1 MKDIKPAAWLV
12 SDGGSQFITTKEDE
26 LNNAIRFNWTVTPL
40 YAIPEGCVVVPVE
53 PTRRQINLG
62 GKAILHN
69 GGEGEMC
76 EIEADAELAYKAMIK
91 AAQEEG

>member
-1 MKDIKPAAWLV
+1 MKDMKPVAWIV

-26 LNNAIRFNWTVTPL
+26 LKNAIRFNWTVTPL

-53 PTRRQINLG
+53 PT
-62 GKAILHN
+62 
-69 GGEGEMC
+69 EGMRS
-76 EIEADAELAYKAMIK
+76 AYLDASIAPISTLSIAGYKAMIK